1 MKIQEFINT
10 FQTQFTQFCPCVITE
25 DGEVIE
31 CRLGHTEALLA
42 IYEKKYPGENVPKE
56 VVPMQYL
63 IVRLHAV
70 VVDYENQVYSDS
82 LNAAQKEA
90 LSCLADSGMIE
101 MHLANIHAKYYSVI
115 MMM

>member
-42 IYEKKYPGENVPKE
+42 IYEKKYPEENVPKE

-82 LNAAQKEA
+82 LNTAQKEA

-101 MHLANIHAKYYSVI
+101 MHLANIHGKY
-115 MMM
+115 

>member
-82 LNAAQKEA
+82 LNTAQKEA

-101 MHLANIHAKYYSVI
+101 MHLANIHGKY
-115 MMM
+115 